1 MKEKQLKH
9 DLDEQVR
16 YPVPVHLLSTNKTVC
31 FRRQQQKPAS
41 RRYNRAGHIWTQI
54 FLKLLLQKASA
65 SRRYNSFKKIQQS
78 RAYMDADVAVRRL

>member
-41 RRYNRAGHIWTQI
+41 RRYNRAGHIWTQHTHTHTHT
-54 FLKLLLQKASA
+54 SVTHE
-65 SRRYNSFKKIQQS
+65 R
-78 RAYMDADVAVRRL
+78 

>member
-1 MKEKQLKH
+1 MTSMSRFGGSAISYVYNIYVYIYVAEVLMKEKQLKH

-41 RRYNRAGHIWTQI
+41 RRYNRAGHIWTQMSP
-54 FLKLLLQKASA
+54 KP
-65 SRRYNSFKKIQQS
+65 
-78 RAYMDADVAVRRL
+78 